1 MAKGGA
7 KINIGNFN
15 TFFMDVLEISSYWH
29 NNRLEA
35 NYSAM
40 ELLPVV
46 LADLLELKE
55 LITASRSKSKNSLP
69 MNFGRGYYDNR
80 SRIHTNAF
88 LASKLS
94 RKNSLSKLRY

>member
-7 KINIGNFN
+7 KRNIGDFN

-35 NYSAM
+35 DYSSM
-40 ELLPVV
+40 ELPIV
-46 LADLLELKE
+46 LANLLELKE

-69 MNFGRGYYDNR
+69 LKIEEAIMAIDRDP
-80 SRIHTNAF
+80 HE
-88 LASKLS
+88 
-94 RKNSLSKLRY
+94 SLSCV